1 MNNKPVPAGCG
12 QGKWPERRVNPPQ
25 AAEASSELLEDD
37 EATERRFRISAW
49 FWSAYLSVLLVAL
62 CAAIAHFLPALLAN

>member
-1 MNNKPVPAGCG
+1 MNTKPVPAGCG

-37 EATERRFRISAW
+37 DEFERRMKTTAR
-49 FWSAYLSVLLVAL
+49 FWLLYIAVLLVAL
-62 CAAIAHFLPALLAN
+62 CAAIGHFLPSLAN